1 MPDDVILEARKLT
14 KEFHGF
20 VAVNGVDLRIRR
32 GAIHA
37 LIGPNG
43 AGKTTLF
50 NLISGRYKPSAG
62 QIHLDATRIDTLPP
76 HRITRMGLSRSFQ
89 ITSIFHRLSV
99 FENLRCS
106 LLWSRGYRY
115 SFWHALARQ
124 RALNEDAERLLEMI
138 GLADR
143 RDAQSGL
150 LSYAEQRALE
160 IGMTIAGGADAILL
174 DEPTS
179 GMSNTETEHAIGLIR
194 RVTQGKTLL
203 LVEHDMRVVFD
214 VADRITVL
222 VYGQVIASGRPAE
235 IRANRAVQEAYLGVT
250 SA

>member
-1 MPDDVILEARKLT
+1 MTAPGIRLRSVRKSFGPT
-14 KEFHGF
+14 EIIR
-20 VAVNGVDLRIRR
+20 GVDLDITPGER
-32 GAIHA
+32 HA

-50 NLISGRYKPSAG
+50 NLISGRYSLSAG
-62 QIHLDATRIDTLPP
+62 EIHLGATRIDTLPSR
-76 HRITRMGLSRSFQ
+76 RIARMGLSRSFQ

-124 RALNEDAERLLEMI
+124 RALNEDVERLLETI
-138 GLADR
+138 GLANRHDVQ
-143 RDAQSGL
+143 AGL

-160 IGMTIAGGADAILL
+160 IGMTIAGGADTILL

-214 VADRITVL
+214 VADSITVL

-235 IRANRAVQEAYLGVT
+235 IRANRAVQAAYLGVV
-250 SA
+250 AG